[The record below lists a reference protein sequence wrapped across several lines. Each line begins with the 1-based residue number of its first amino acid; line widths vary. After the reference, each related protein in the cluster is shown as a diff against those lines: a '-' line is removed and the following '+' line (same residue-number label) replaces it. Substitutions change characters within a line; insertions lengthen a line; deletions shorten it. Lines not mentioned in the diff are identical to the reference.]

1 MPFKWYTVLQM
12 PGSKNVTGQGSQLVC
27 YLSRMIGHPLIRFY
41 TKKNRYMPVAFGGVG
56 SRKGRG
62 PT

>member
-1 MPFKWYTVLQM
+1 ML
-12 PGSKNVTGQGSQLVC
+12 GSKNVTEQGSQLVC
-27 YLSRMIGHPLIRFY
+27 YLSRMIGHPVFVFIP
-41 TKKNRYMPVAFGGVG
+41 KKNQSMPVAFGGVD